1 MKAVL
6 RRWLLKALVRSER
19 GTGRACLPALTYHSI
34 DESGSPI
41 SFPTSHFRAQIY
53 WLASRG
59 YRSLTAR
66 QAVAALAGRAQLEPR
81 SVVLTFD
88 DGFRSV
94 GETAL
99 PILAECGFVATV
111 YCATAYVGGAS
122 SWERSAR
129 IPEMAV
135 MSWDEI
141 LILVDKGWD
150 IGGHSVSHAHL
161 PGLPEATMREEIA
174 EGRRILQ
181 ERTGCPVTSFAY
193 PFGEFDQVCADA
205 VGEAGFSSAWTMDPA
220 ANRPGCDLFSLG
232 RFNCDRIQSETA
244 EAAELAVR
252 TYLSG
257 RYGWY
262 ALLTARRLRMRRPA
276 ARNR

>member
-1 MKAVL
+1 
-6 RRWLLKALVRSER
+6 
-19 GTGRACLPALTYHSI
+19 
-34 DESGSPI
+34 
-41 SFPTSHFRAQIY
+41 
-53 WLASRG
+53 
-59 YRSLTAR
+59 
-66 QAVAALAGRAQLEPR
+66 VAALAGRAPLAPR

-99 PILAECGFVATV
+99 PILSECAFVATV

-122 SWERSAR
+122 SWERSPGM
-129 IPEMAV
+129 PEMAM

-141 LILVDKGWD
+141 LGLVAQGWD

-161 PGLPEATMREEIA
+161 PALPEASMREEVS

-181 ERTGCPVTSFAY
+181 DRTGCPVSSFAY
-193 PFGEFDQVCADA
+193 PFGEYNQVCADA
-205 VGEAGFSSAWTMDPA
+205 VTEAGFSSAWTMRPV

-244 EAAELAVR
+244 EAAELAIR

-262 ALLTARRLRMRRPA
+262 ALLTARQLRIRRPKT
-276 ARNR
+276 RNR